1 MKKALKE
8 DEASSERNNERVIIE
23 GAWQM
28 WHRNGTRCPK
38 GTVPIRRSTEHDVLR
53 AKSLF
58 DFGKKQHRRIPLHRR
73 ADAPDVVSGNGHEHA
88 IAYTGSSQEVY
99 GARATINVWD
109 PSIQVVNEFSLSQIW
124 VLSGSFDGSDLNSI
138 EAGWQ
143 VSPELYGD
151 SRPRLFTYWTSDSYQ
166 ATGCYNLL
174 CAGFIQTNS
183 RIAIGAAI
191 SPISTY
197 AGNQFDITILIWKD
211 PKLGNWWMGFGEN
224 LLVGYWPAELFTH
237 LADHATMVEWGGEVV
252 NSRANGEH
260 TATQM
265 GSGHFAEDGFG
276 KASYFRNLEMVD
288 SDNSLSS
295 DTLDK
300 RVEKGPKCGAF
311 CVTAFIDGED
321 VVVSNLG
328 NCKGLLCR
336 DGVAETLAPP
346 HNVYNLDERKR
357 IVDKVVMNLQIDLST
372 NLDECRNVTDG
383 NVVNENT
390 VDDKDGKNLEPYTR
404 LEFDTQ
410 DDAYFFYLKHVLC
423 VLQSLGVFNIQPHY
437 VLKRWSK
444 DAKSFDSS
452 SSTSNIPK
460 GIQFK
465 KQLFDKLFHQAI
477 KLGEEGLMSSE
488 SFNIAYCALQDALEK
503 CTRVNRS
510 LKEY

>member
-1 MKKALKE
+1 MGSALRNDKRGFRALFVPLFLAFFFVQNFVLVSSLNYTKYRQVSSLRLERIQKHLQKINKPPVMTIESPDGDIIDCVHKRRQPALDHPLLKNHKIQRVPSQMPKMKKALKE

-260 TATQM
+260 TSTQM

-276 KASYFRNLEMVD
+276 KASYFRNLEIVD

-295 DTLDK
+295 
-300 RVEKGPKCGAF
+300 V
-311 CVTAFIDGED
+311 
-321 VVVSNLG
+321 
-328 NCKGLLCR
+328 R
-336 DGVAETLAPP
+336 DISILA
-346 HNVYNLDERKR
+346 
-357 IVDKVVMNLQIDLST
+357 
-372 NLDECRNVTDG
+372 
-383 NVVNENT
+383 ENT
-390 VDDKDGKNLEPYTR
+390 NCYNIKNSYNNEWGTH
-404 LEFDTQ
+404 
-410 DDAYFFYLKHVLC
+410 FYYGGPGRNPQC
-423 VLQSLGVFNIQPHY
+423 P
-437 VLKRWSK
+437 
-444 DAKSFDSS
+444 
-452 SSTSNIPK
+452 
-460 GIQFK
+460 
-465 KQLFDKLFHQAI
+465 
-477 KLGEEGLMSSE
+477 
-488 SFNIAYCALQDALEK
+488 
-503 CTRVNRS
+503 
-510 LKEY
+510 

>member
-1 MKKALKE
+1 MGSALRNNKRGFQALLVPLFLAFFFAQNFVLVSSLNYTKFRQVSSLRLARIQKHLNKINKPPVMTIESPDGDIIDCVHKRKQPAFDHPLLKNHKIQRVPSQVPKMKNVLKE
-8 DEASSERNNERVIIE
+8 EEASSERNNERVIE

-58 DFGKKQHRRIPLHRR
+58 DFGKKQQRRSPLDRR

-124 VLSGSFDGSDLNSI
+124 ILSGSFDGSDLNSI

-174 CAGFIQTNS
+174 CSGFIQTNG

-191 SPISTY
+191 SPVSTY

-224 LLVGYWPAELFTH
+224 LLVGYWPARLFTH

-260 TATQM
+260 TSTQM

-276 KASYFRNLEMVD
+276 KASYFRNLEIVD

-295 DTLDK
+295 VQDISILAENTNCYNIK
-300 RVEKGPKCGAF
+300 NSYNNEWGTHFYYGGPGRNPKC
-311 CVTAFIDGED
+311 
-321 VVVSNLG
+321 
-328 NCKGLLCR
+328 
-336 DGVAETLAPP
+336 P
-346 HNVYNLDERKR
+346 
-357 IVDKVVMNLQIDLST
+357 
-372 NLDECRNVTDG
+372 
-383 NVVNENT
+383 
-390 VDDKDGKNLEPYTR
+390 
-404 LEFDTQ
+404 
-410 DDAYFFYLKHVLC
+410 
-423 VLQSLGVFNIQPHY
+423 
-437 VLKRWSK
+437 
-444 DAKSFDSS
+444 
-452 SSTSNIPK
+452 
-460 GIQFK
+460 
-465 KQLFDKLFHQAI
+465 
-477 KLGEEGLMSSE
+477 
-488 SFNIAYCALQDALEK
+488 
-503 CTRVNRS
+503 
-510 LKEY
+510 